1 MILYLYQITQSDKQL
16 DKYFKKKQIKLNCSI
31 YLIYQSACIWIFISL
46 SNSYIKIHFNSF
58 KTNLKARHLY
68 KVKTKP

>member
-31 YLIYQSACIWIFISL
+31 YLIYQSACI
-46 SNSYIKIHFNSF
+46 
-58 KTNLKARHLY
+58 
-68 KVKTKP
+68 